1 MLVVTPFVVKIHF
14 AVLDDVVAP
23 VIDVEGSVRTF
34 IDDHGPVHAGGP
46 VAVGTLGGN
55 VNEVLLLGGKE
66 SGTVVAETE
75 AEGAVAAKVVGHEK
89 TAIFF
94 RKDSRGNDFEAAML
108 WLARVETGKEFA
120 ATVIG

>member
-1 MLVVTPFVVKIHF
+1 MLMVSSLVVEIHF
-14 AVLDDVVAP
+14 AVLDDMVAP
-23 VIDVEGSVRTF
+23 VIDVKGSIRPLVNVDWA
-34 IDDHGPVHAGGP
+34 IHAGGP
-46 VAVGTLGGN
+46 MAVGALGGN
-55 VNEVLLLGGKE
+55 VNEVLLLRGKE
-66 SGTVVAETE
+66 AGLVVAEAE